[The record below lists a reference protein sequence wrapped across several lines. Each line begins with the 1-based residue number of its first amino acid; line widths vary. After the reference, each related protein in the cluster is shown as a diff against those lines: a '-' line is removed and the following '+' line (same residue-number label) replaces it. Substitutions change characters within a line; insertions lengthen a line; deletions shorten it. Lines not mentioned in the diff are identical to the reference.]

1 MAKAKSST
9 KKSPKPSRK
18 KVPDALSREDAR
30 AALDR
35 ATRNLK
41 TLCKSQYANA
51 WRIGRALLQV
61 SELNLHQARGFTT
74 LDDYAS
80 KLLDLSRDT
89 TFQYMRVAEAF
100 SESVVGAFG
109 PERLDR
115 GLRYIAATPEQET
128 PAQLPM
134 LKVRTRTA
142 DGAVREKD
150 FAEASIDEIRAATT
164 AERGE
169 TKPKRPKPLDPAKT
183 AAKASVMTWQP
194 TAVTTAASRSTPT
207 HVKPATQAASRGPT
221 FPTLGMGTALASWAA
236 VPPTSTAS
244 RPGRTSKIASS
255 AP

>member
-9 KKSPKPSRK
+9 KKAPKPSRK
-18 KVPDALSREDAR
+18 KVPDVLSREDAR

-61 SELNLHQARGFTT
+61 SELNLHHARGFTT
-74 LDDYAS
+74 LDDYAA
-80 KLLDLSRDT
+80 KHLDLSRDT

-100 SESVVGAFG
+100 SESVVAAFG

-128 PAQLPM
+128 PAQLPT

-169 TKPKRPKPLDPAKT
+169 TKPKRPKALDPAAKT
-183 AAKASVMTWQP
+183 ATLEAVNAALDASVGRAAAKDAEAKIRRDAKGRDLLDLRGLPLAKA
-194 TAVTTAASRSTPT
+194 
-207 HVKPATQAASRGPT
+207 QAA
-221 FPTLGMGTALASWAA
+221 LKAVAKAL
-236 VPPTSTAS
+236 V
-244 RPGRTSKIASS
+244 
-255 AP
+255 